1 MGRELAREPFR
12 NRLSTS
18 ILKTRAPA
26 GLKSDM
32 YVEVFNHQGHA
43 VAKLVYSAG
52 VRPGVLSYAV
62 GWRSA
67 DFKAGNW
74 VELLT
79 SKYDPLSQTSSYS
92 DAIADIR
99 AWEED

>member
-1 MGRELAREPFR
+1 MAQRELA
-12 NRLSTS
+12 
-18 ILKTRAPA
+18 PA
-26 GLKSDM
+26 SPGRKPS
-32 YVEVFNHQGHA
+32 
-43 VAKLVYSAG
+43 SAG